1 MTSPRPRILGIRGRF
16 ALPIAT
22 VVMATGIAL
31 ALFIHG
37 TVSISFEEE
46 LHRRSHAMVS
56 ELVQRS
62 TPEAVRNDLAAL
74 ELVVRDISAR
84 EDVAYVAIIGASGQV
99 LASSFSAGLPT
110 DIVAI
115 FETSR
120 EHPDDELAFMTEQG
134 EVHDLAGQLIDGR
147 LGTVH
152 LGLGLGRIREEAVR
166 QSHLVI
172 AHTAGSAIIATL
184 LAILT
189 AHLVTKP
196 LRALAAATDQVGT
209 GQPVQI
215 PVIRPGDEL
224 GRLAQAFGA
233 MVQRLEHKQA
243 QVDAANRLVVQAERM
258 AVVGQL
264 SAGVAHEI
272 GNPLHAG
279 RQFLEGLKDNPEQTE
294 RYLDLM
300 DQALSRIDKVI
311 GQLLSYS
318 AERSLE
324 PEPSS
329 VEDLVHQAID
339 FMRLDH
345 RVRAVEIEPV
355 LEPDLP
361 WAIMDTNTVQ
371 QVLVNLLVNALDAL
385 DGQGRILISAARH
398 TGPDGQPMVLLAVED
413 SGPGVP
419 AEVEP
424 HLFDPFFTTKDP
436 GKGTGLG
443 LSVSQE
449 LVAAQGG
456 TLRYLRGDPGARF
469 EILLPAQEPA

>member
-1 MTSPRPRILGIRGRF
+1 MSAPRPRILGIRARF
-16 ALPIAT
+16 AIPIAT
-22 VVMATGIAL
+22 VVLVTGLSL

-37 TVSISFEEE
+37 TVAISFEEE

-74 ELVVRDISAR
+74 DLVAQDISAR
-84 EDVAYVAIIGASGQV
+84 QDVAYVAIIGASGEV
-99 LASSFSAGLPT
+99 LASSFPAGVPT
-110 DIVAI
+110 DLTRI
-115 FETSR
+115 FETPR
-120 EHPDDELAFMTEQG
+120 ARPDDELAFRTDDG

-147 LGTVH
+147 LGTIH
-152 LGLGLGRIREEAVR
+152 LGLRQGRIREEAAR
-166 QSHLVI
+166 QSHLVM
-172 AHTAGSAIIATL
+172 AHTAGGALVATL

-189 AHLVTKP
+189 AHLVTRP

-209 GQPVQI
+209 DQPVQI
-215 PVIRPGDEL
+215 PPVRRGDEL
-224 GRLAQAFGA
+224 GQLAQAFED
-233 MVQRLEHKQA
+233 MVRRLEQKQA
-243 QVDAANRLVVQAERM
+243 QIDAANRMVVQAERM

-264 SAGVAHEI
+264 AAGVAHEI

-279 RQFLEGLKDNPEQTE
+279 RQFLEGLEDDPSQAE
-294 RYLDLM
+294 RYLGLLN
-300 DQALSRIDKVI
+300 QALGRIDKVI

-318 AERSLE
+318 SERSLE
-324 PEPSS
+324 LEPTP
-329 VEDLVHQAID
+329 VEEVIRQAID
-339 FMRLDH
+339 FMRYDQ
-345 RVRAVEIEPV
+345 RVRAVEIEPRI
-355 LEPDLP
+355 EPHLP
-361 WAIMDTNTVQ
+361 MAVVDPSVMQ

-385 DGQGRILISAARH
+385 DGIGHIDISAELVTH
-398 TGPDGQPMVLLAVED
+398 DGGPMVLLAVED

-419 AEVEP
+419 ADVAE

-456 TLRYLRGDPGARF
+456 SLRYRPSEDGGARF
-469 EILLPAQEPA
+469 EILLPAQEEA